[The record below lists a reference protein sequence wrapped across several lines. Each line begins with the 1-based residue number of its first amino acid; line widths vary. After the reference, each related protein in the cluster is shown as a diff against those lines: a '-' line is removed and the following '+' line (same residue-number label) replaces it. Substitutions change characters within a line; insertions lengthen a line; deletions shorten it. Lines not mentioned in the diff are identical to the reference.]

1 MSEVPG
7 IVPLLAGVAGL
18 LVARLLVGHE
28 VVVVGVGGGGRLGP
42 GGPGPGDRGPL
53 QRPGAGGA
61 PGPQRS
67 EPPVGGGRD
76 RGRVQGDGPVVHPSG
91 RSGGTAPAG

>member
-18 LVARLLVGHE
+18 LVARLLAGHE
-28 VVVVGVGGGGRLGP
+28 VAVVGGGGRRGP
-42 GGPGPGDRGPL
+42 GGPGPGDRGSL

-67 EPPVGGGRD
+67 EPPVGGGRTS
-76 RGRVQGDGPVVHPSG
+76 GRVQGDGPAVHPSG
-91 RSGGTAPAG
+91 RYGSTAAAG